1 MITREFFMITRE
13 FFKWLVSF
21 IMAVVVIALIIAGF
35 DQPMIWAVMALAIL
49 TSIIRFKAFK

>member
-1 MITREFFMITRE
+1 MITRE

-21 IMAVVVIALIIAGF
+21 IMAAIIIVLVIAGF
-35 DQPMIWAVMALAIL
+35 DQPMVWAVMALAIL